1 VGAPKKN
8 TAERDE
14 AEFRRAD
21 AVELRRQEGLT
32 YAAIGERLGVDRKTA
47 WTYVRGAMAARAR
60 ETAPDRDALIGEQ
73 LVYLDTVLEGQL
85 PKAAAGDSRAAE
97 VVLRALDS
105 HARLFGLNAPIRVK
119 TEITDERVARIRALA
134 EQLAEGAE

>member
-1 VGAPKKN
+1 MGAPKRNSAAK
-8 TAERDE
+8 DE
-14 AEFRRAD
+14 ASFRRSE
-21 AVELRRQEGLT
+21 AVELRRAGKT
-32 YAAIGERLGVDRKTA
+32 YAAIGEALGVDKKTA
-47 WTYVRGAMAARAR
+47 WTYVRDAMAERAR

-73 LVYLDTVLEGQL
+73 LVLLDTVLEGQL

-119 TEITDERVARIRALA
+119 AEITDERLARVRALA
-134 EQLAEGAE
+134 EQLAEASE

>member
-8 TAERDE
+8 SAAKDE
-14 AEFRRAD
+14 AAFRRAA
-21 AVELRRQEGLT
+21 AVELRREGKT
-32 YAAIGERLGVDRKTA
+32 YAAIGQELGVDTKTA
-47 WTYVRGAMAARAR
+47 WTYVRTALAERAR

-73 LVYLDTVLEGQL
+73 LALLDTVLEGQL

-119 TEITDERVARIRALA
+119 TEITDERLARVRALA
-134 EQLAEGAE
+134 EQLAEADG